1 MFFCCKVNKQS
12 IKRICPS
19 EEVSSKRQRVSHVN
33 KNNNIVMKES
43 VKKSSVVERLSKT
56 NLNDSNKLSTA
67 VKKEDAE
74 SSLSG
79 NLGELKSRDYIRSW
93 ELANRKFPTDQ
104 GDLKSNKITANQIKL
119 LLLAFEKDKTEYLT
133 NNIFLQPNG
142 QTISQ

>member
-1 MFFCCKVNKQS
+1 MPCIDNCFWSSPSSSNGDVMMCFFCCCCKVNKPA

-19 EEVSSKRQRVSHVN
+19 EEMSSKRQRVSHVN

-56 NLNDSNKLSTA
+56 NLNDSNKLSTP

-79 NLGELKSRDYIRSW
+79 NLGERKSRDYIR
-93 ELANRKFPTDQ
+93 
-104 GDLKSNKITANQIKL
+104 
-119 LLLAFEKDKTEYLT
+119 
-133 NNIFLQPNG
+133 
-142 QTISQ
+142 